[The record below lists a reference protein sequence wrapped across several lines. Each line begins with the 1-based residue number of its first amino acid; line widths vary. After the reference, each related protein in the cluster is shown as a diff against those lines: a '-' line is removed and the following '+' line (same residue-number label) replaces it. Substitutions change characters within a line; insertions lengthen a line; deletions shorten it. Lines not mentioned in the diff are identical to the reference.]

1 VGGFDT
7 GAILADPRLPFSCFE
22 GLFAARRR
30 CRTGVFAKE
39 FVKY

>member
-1 VGGFDT
+1 LDT

-30 CRTGVFAKE
+30 PGDFGEE
-39 FVKY
+39 FVKQFVR